1 MQTKVGE
8 SDGDTEFGD
17 FIEDKEA
24 GNPMEL
30 TAMHLL
36 RDKLRDVLDTLNP
49 REREVLEL
57 LAAGAMYKEVAKKL
71 DNSINTVLTY
81 VRRIYKK
88 LHVNSRHAAVDRF
101 KKMR

>member
-1 MQTKVGE
+1 LSNVVARKIVRSFETNRSLPPPE
-8 SDGDTEFGD
+8 PL
-17 FIEDKEA
+17 A
-24 GNPMEL
+24 
-30 TAMHLL
+30 
-36 RDKLRDVLDTLNP
+36 P

-71 DNSINTVLTY
+71 DISINTVLTY